1 MAVERCVRLMN
12 SPKYVFDEAEAEWA
26 LELISKFKHT
36 KGDYKGVSFQL
47 MDWQKFFVAYIYGLR
62 HRHSGLRVTRKVLL
76 CIAKKG
82 GKSELGGAIGL
93 IEAFFNGEQAAE
105 CYTVANKRDQ
115 AKFSF
120 DSAKVMTKYFQD
132 EGYLDDVR
140 IYDSQQSYSLV
151 SKIDGG
157 DRDPDGSFFT
167 AIASDS
173 GTLDGVFPQFGL
185 VDEYHES
192 RDTSIPDNLESGMV
206 SRSQPLLMII
216 TTRGFNILGPL
227 WELEQRYEDLLT
239 GAEENDE
246 VFPLI
251 FAMDE
256 GDDWEDEEKWE
267 KANPGIGQ
275 TPTWDGLRSE
285 YRKAKTEGATRLTS
299 FRTKNLNEWAKTS
312 TTWIKRE
319 DYLRASTDFKEEMLL
334 GRTCYAGLD
343 LATVRDL
350 TAWVLLFPPTDDD
363 PKFYCLARFFAPEDN
378 ARERAMRDKV
388 PYLDWQQRGWL
399 TLTPGN
405 VTDYDYVESVIKTDA
420 QKFDIV
426 QANYDRFNSSDM
438 VTRLVADGI
447 PLESFNQ
454 GFINFN
460 APICALE
467 KMILEGLFD
476 HQNNPVL
483 AWCFQ
488 NAVLKHNAGGNVIFD
503 KGKSRERI
511 DGAVGVA
518 MAKAA
523 WLDHKEKEPEITG
536 DIMTW

>member
-1 MAVERCVRLMN
+1 MN
-12 SPKYVFDEAEAEWA
+12 DPKYIFDEEEAGWA
-26 LELISKFKHT
+26 LELIGTFKHT
-36 KGDYKGVSFQL
+36 KGDYKGVLFQL
-47 MDWQKFFVAYIYGLR
+47 MDWQKFFVAYIYGLKYAD
-62 HRHSGLRVTRKVLL
+62 SGLRVTRKVLL

-120 DSAKVMTKYFQD
+120 DSARVMTQYVEQD
-132 EGYLDDVR
+132 GLLDDVKV
-140 IYDSQQSYSLV
+140 YNSQQSYKLV
-151 SKIDGG
+151 SKLNGEENE
-157 DRDPDGSFFT
+157 PDGSFFT

-206 SRSQPLLMII
+206 SRSQPMLMII

-227 WELEQRYEDLLT
+227 WQLEQRYEAILT
-239 GAEENDE
+239 GAEENDQI
-246 VFPLI
+246 FPLI
-251 FAMDE
+251 FAMDDE
-256 GDDWEDEEKWE
+256 DDWEDEPTWE

-275 TPTWDGLRSE
+275 TPTWEGLRSE
-285 YRKAKTEGATRLTS
+285 YAKAKTEGASRLTS
-299 FRTKNLNEWAKTS
+299 FKTKNLNLWAKTS

-319 DYLRASTDFKEEMLL
+319 DYMQVSTSFAEKELL
-334 GRTCYAGLD
+334 GRTCYGGLD

-350 TAWVLLFPPTDDD
+350 TAWALLFPPTEDD
-363 PKFYCLARFFAPEDN
+363 PKFYCLVRFFAPEEN
-378 ARERAMRDKV
+378 AKHRATTDKV
-388 PYLDWQQRGWL
+388 PYLDWAKDGWL
-399 TLTPGN
+399 MLTPGN
-405 VTDYDYVESVIKTDA
+405 VTDYDYVESVIKTDC
-420 QKFDIV
+420 QQFDVV

-438 VTRLVADGI
+438 VTRLVADDV

-454 GFINFN
+454 GYINFN

-467 KMILEGLFD
+467 KMILEGKFD

-488 NAVLKHNAGGNVIFD
+488 NTVLKFNAGGNVIFD

-511 DGAVGVA
+511 DGAVAVA

-523 WLDHKEKEPEITG
+523 WMDHKEEPEITG
-536 DIMTW
+536 EIMVW